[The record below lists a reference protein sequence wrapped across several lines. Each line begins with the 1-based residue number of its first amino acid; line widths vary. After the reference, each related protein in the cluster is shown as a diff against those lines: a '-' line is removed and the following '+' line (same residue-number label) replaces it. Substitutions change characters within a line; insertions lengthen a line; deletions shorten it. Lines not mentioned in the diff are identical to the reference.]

1 MDFEFSEDQRLMRDS
16 LRGVLAERH
25 DVAAARRL
33 ADGAG
38 FDAALWAA
46 LADAGVFS
54 VPVPETH
61 GGLGLG
67 PVDTVLLVEELGR
80 ALVPAPAVET
90 LLAAEMLARCGTPA
104 QQARWLPGIAAGSVR
119 ATVALAEPG
128 GGFGVEDVALT
139 ARRQADG
146 WTLSGT
152 KALVPQA
159 AEAQLILLVARFGD
173 DGRLGVALCPATA
186 ASVASRPH
194 ASLDLSSRQHLVEL
208 AGVALAAADVL
219 GGAPEPSHAALLFD
233 LGAAAAAAQ
242 QAGIAA
248 RLLDEAVDYAKQRVQ
263 FGQPIGAFQA
273 IKHKC
278 ADMATAVEGARAAAY
293 HAALA
298 LAEGATDVA
307 RAVSVAKAFC
317 GQTCQLVC
325 REALQIH
332 GGIGFTWELGLH
344 LWVRRAKALELAFGD
359 TSWHRERAL
368 ARSLA
373 ELGITA

>member
-1 MDFEFSEDQRLMRDS
+1 MDFEFSEDQRLMQES
-16 LRGVLAERH
+16 LHGLLAERQ
-25 DVAAARRL
+25 DMAAARRV

-38 FDAALWAA
+38 FDQALWAA
-46 LADAGVFS
+46 LAEAGVFA
-54 VPVPETH
+54 VPVPEAQ

-67 PVDTVLLVEELGR
+67 PVDTVLLLEEFGW
-80 ALVPAPAVET
+80 ALVPAPAAET
-90 LLAAEMLARCGTPA
+90 LLAAMLLARCGTPA
-104 QQARWLPGIAAGSVR
+104 QQARFLPRIAAGSLR
-119 ATVALAEPG
+119 ATLALAEPG
-128 GGFGVEDVALT
+128 GGFGVEEVGLA
-139 ARRQADG
+139 ARPRPGG
-146 WTLSGT
+146 WALSGR

-159 AEAQLILLVARFGD
+159 VEAELVLLVARFGD
-173 DGRLGVALCPATA
+173 EGRLGVALCPAA
-186 ASVASRPH
+186 APGLARRMH
-194 ASLDLSSRQHLVEL
+194 ASLDLSSRHHLLDFAEVEIG
-208 AGVALAAADVL
+208 AEEVL
-219 GGAPEPSHAALLFD
+219 GGTPEPAHAALLFD

-248 RLLDEAVDYAKQRVQ
+248 RLLDEAVGYAKQRVQ
-263 FGQPIGAFQA
+263 FGQPIGGFQA

-298 LAEGATDVA
+298 LAEGGTDVA

-317 GQTCQLVC
+317 GDAARLVC

-344 LWVRRAKALELAFGD
+344 LWVRRAKALELSFGD
-359 TSWHRERAL
+359 TAWHRERAL

-373 ELGITA
+373 ELGITG

>member
-1 MDFEFSEDQRLMRDS
+1 MDFEFSEDQRLMQES
-16 LRGVLAERH
+16 LHGLLAERQ
-25 DVAAARRL
+25 DMAAARRV

-38 FDAALWAA
+38 FDQALWAA
-46 LADAGVFS
+46 LAEAGVFA
-54 VPVPETH
+54 VPVPEAQ

-67 PVDTVLLVEELGR
+67 PVDTVLLLEEFGW
-80 ALVPAPAVET
+80 ALVPAPAAET
-90 LLAAEMLARCGTPA
+90 LLAAMLLARCGTPA
-104 QQARWLPGIAAGSVR
+104 QQARFLPRIAAGSLR
-119 ATVALAEPG
+119 ATLALAEPG
-128 GGFGVEDVALT
+128 GGFGVEEVALA
-139 ARRQADG
+139 ARRRPGG
-146 WTLSGT
+146 WALSGR

-159 AEAQLILLVARFGD
+159 AEAELVLLVARFGD
-173 DGRLGVALCPATA
+173 EGRLGLALCPAA
-186 ASVASRPH
+186 APGLARRRH
-194 ASLDLSSRQHLVEL
+194 ASLDLSSRHHLLDFAEVEIG
-208 AGVALAAADVL
+208 AEEVL
-219 GGAPEPSHAALLFD
+219 GGTPEPAHAALLFD

-248 RLLDEAVDYAKQRVQ
+248 RLLDEAVGYAKQRVQ
-263 FGQPIGAFQA
+263 FGQPIGGFQA

-298 LAEGATDVA
+298 LAEGGTDVA

-317 GQTCQLVC
+317 GDAARLVC

-344 LWVRRAKALELAFGD
+344 LWVRRAKALELSFGD
-359 TSWHRERAL
+359 TAWHRERAL

-373 ELGITA
+373 ELGITG

>member
-1 MDFEFSEDQRLMRDS
+1 MDFEFSQDQRLMQDS
-16 LRGVLAERH
+16 LRGLLAARH
-25 DVAAARRL
+25 DMAAARRL

-38 FDAALWAA
+38 FDPALWGA
-46 LADAGVFS
+46 LAEAGVFA
-54 VPVPETH
+54 VPVPEDQ

-67 PVDTVLLVEELGR
+67 PVDTVLLLEEFGQ
-80 ALVPAPAVET
+80 ALVPAPATET
-90 LLAAEMLARCGTPA
+90 LLAAQLLARCGTPA
-104 QQARWLPGIAAGSVR
+104 QQARFLPRIAEGALR
-119 ATVALAEPG
+119 ATLALAEPE
-128 GGFGVEDVALT
+128 GGFGAEEVALA
-139 ARRQADG
+139 ARRRPGG
-146 WTLSGT
+146 WTLSGR

-159 AEAQLILLVARFGD
+159 AEAELILLVARFGEA
-173 DGRLGVALCPATA
+173 GRLGVALCPAA
-186 ASVASRPH
+186 APGLQRRDH
-194 ASLDLSSRQHLVEL
+194 AGLDLSSRHHFLEL
-208 AGVALAAADVL
+208 AEVEIGNEDVL
-219 GGAPEPSHAALLFD
+219 GGAPDPAHAALLFD

-248 RLLDEAVDYAKQRVQ
+248 RLLDEAVAYAKQRVQ

-278 ADMATAVEGARAAAY
+278 ADMATAVEGARAASY

-298 LAEGATDVA
+298 LAEGGTDVA

-317 GQTCQLVC
+317 GDTARLVC

-344 LWVRRAKALELAFGD
+344 LWVRRAKALELSFGD
-359 TSWHRERAL
+359 TAWHRERVL

-373 ELGITA
+373 ELGVTA